1 MAQDGYLT
9 YYPSFKTAG
18 TIGDVDQVIFLKNGE
33 RHPYNFDINANT
45 KNQSGVSISD
55 PQIQKTFLSS
65 IMPESDHVRSNVS
78 PATSNRNYIVSSAN
92 NSYGDMP
99 NMGATVG
106 VGVLYDMLDSSGENF
121 KNEQFGVQMITT
133 VTDANPT
140 SAYLFVKSRQTML
153 FNEQGIQIIQ

>member
-1 MAQDGYLT
+1 MLFSKLT
-9 YYPSFKTAG
+9 SIGAVTAPS
-18 TIGDVDQVIFLKNGE
+18 
-33 RHPYNFDINANT
+33 
-45 KNQSGVSISD
+45 SD
-55 PQIQKTFLSS
+55 AVT
-65 IMPESDHVRSNVS
+65 
-78 PATSNRNYIVSSAN
+78 
-92 NSYGDMP
+92 
-99 NMGATVG
+99 GATVG